1 MLTGKGFIGLVVVA
15 AALSAAGCASG
26 ASGGGGNGGASF
38 VSDHADSEPL
48 AGVVKIVKVD
58 RAQDGRV
65 TYTVAN
71 VSGKLQEDLA
81 YHVNFMYDPSVKSAI
96 EIREDREVSP
106 EHDLVLL
113 KSDEAKEIVVENP
126 RPGHVV
132 RATVIEIQDSPPVA
146 AVAREGGTKGSGTTF
161 LNRALECVGMASE
174 DEIRAGTLW
183 IEVENVSDR
192 PVSDL
197 EAKAVF
203 VDAMDKDHTKHGET
217 KWTTV
222 KDVKPG
228 AKTRIDFNIA
238 GLGKVSNYTFLVKIR
253 QQSL

>member
-1 MLTGKGFIGLVVVA
+1 VIVLTGKRLIGLIVVA
-15 AALSAAGCASG
+15 EAFGVAGCASG
-26 ASGGGGNGGASF
+26 GSGGSGGAAF
-38 VSDHADSEPL
+38 VSDHAESEPL

-65 TYTVAN
+65 TYTLAN
-71 VSGKLQEDLA
+71 ISGKLQEDLA
-81 YHVNFMYDPSVKSAI
+81 YHVNFMYDPSANSAFG
-96 EIREDREVSP
+96 IREDREVTS
-106 EHDLVLL
+106 ERDLVLL
-113 KSDEAKEIVVENP
+113 KSESAKEIVVENP

-132 RATVIEIQDSPPVA
+132 RATTIEVQDSPPVA
-146 AVAREGGTKGSGTTF
+146 AVAREGAAKGTGTIF
-161 LNRALECVGMASE
+161 LNRALECVGMATE
-174 DEIRAGTLW
+174 DEIRAGALW

-192 PVSDL
+192 AVSEL

-203 VDAMDKDHTKHGET
+203 VDAMDKEHEKHGET

-228 AKTRIDFNIA
+228 ARTRIEFNIA

>member
-1 MLTGKGFIGLVVVA
+1 MLTGKGLAGLVVA
-15 AALSAAGCASG
+15 AAALCAAGCSSSG
-26 ASGGGGNGGASF
+26 AGGGGGASF
-38 VSDHADSEPL
+38 VSDHADGEPL
-48 AGVVKIVKVD
+48 PGVVKIVKVE

-65 TYTVAN
+65 TYTLAN

-106 EHDLVLL
+106 ERDLVLL
-113 KSDEAKEIVVENP
+113 KSDAAKEIVVENP
-126 RPGHVV
+126 RPGHAV
-132 RATVIEIQDSPPVA
+132 RATVIEVQDSPPVA
-146 AVAREGGTKGSGTTF
+146 AVAREGGVAGTGTTF
-161 LNRALECVGMASE
+161 LNRTLECVAMASE

-183 IEVENVSDR
+183 IEVENVSGR
-192 PVSDL
+192 AVSEL

-203 VDAMDKDHTKHGET
+203 VDAMDAGHTKHGET

-228 AKTRIDFNIA
+228 AKSRIDFNIA
-238 GLGKVSNYTFLVKIR
+238 GLGKVSNFTFLVKIR